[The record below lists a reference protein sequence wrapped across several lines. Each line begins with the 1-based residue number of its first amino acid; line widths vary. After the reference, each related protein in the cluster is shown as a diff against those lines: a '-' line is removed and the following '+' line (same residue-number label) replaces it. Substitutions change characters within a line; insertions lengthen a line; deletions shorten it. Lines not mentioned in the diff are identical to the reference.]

1 MMDAKTEITKLW
13 KDVQD
18 SAREFAH
25 YSLQMS
31 SKALDFTAQRL
42 RTLEETLK
50 ARAEKLAPEKAAEP
64 TPPTGTEEKKS

>member
-1 MMDAKTEITKLW
+1 MDPKTEITKLW

-42 RTLEETLK
+42 RTLEEQLK
-50 ARAEKLAPEKAAEP
+50 AKAEKLAPEKPAEP
-64 TPPTGTEEKKS
+64 TAPAPQEEKKA

>member
-1 MMDAKTEITKLW
+1 MDTKHEITKLW

-31 SKALDFTAQRL
+31 SSALSFTAQRL

-50 ARAEKLAPEKAAEP
+50 AKAEKLAPEKPAEQAA
-64 TPPTGTEEKKS
+64 PPAPAEDKKS